1 MKFHKQLY
9 RHGVSNGLAKRRGRR
24 WSDRDRHWGPFTY
37 SSPDYPNI
45 GFSVCSGSSGQRP
58 YALLRM
64 GTRTLLCELPV
75 GWVKPWR
82 HIITFQKPV
91 EFAAGELG
99 NACCKPTR
107 YETCSYEDSHKC
119 EYGFN
124 VHKSGTVGGRYDYL
138 SISLGPQTGDSHT
151 TRDWSCF
158 LPWMTYRHV
167 RDTMLATD
175 GSVWWNQF
183 SEPEPL
189 KWPWTNVRTS
199 VAWDRWRKR
208 RQVVRDQEQE
218 LEKHA
223 PTVTYRFRDFDGQ
236 ELTAKCRIYE
246 SEWRRGENLFR
257 WLGVL
262 YKPEVIRRLDVVFSG
277 ETGNRKGSW
286 KGGTLSSTG
295 PTKHGHNV
303 EAAFRAYCDEHRM
316 TFLGPVQDAP
326 LAA

>member
-1 MKFHKQLY
+1 MKFHKQLH

-45 GFSVCSGSSGQRP
+45 GFSVCSGGSGQRP

-82 HIITFQKPV
+82 QWQPMHPNLLRKDEDGKPIPSGHWRH
-91 EFAAGELG
+91 E
-99 NACCKPTR
+99 
-107 YETCSYEDSHKC
+107 KC

-124 VHKSGTVGGRYDYL
+124 VHKSGAAGGRYDYL
-138 SISLGPQTGDSHT
+138 SISLGPQTGDSKT
-151 TRDWSCF
+151 TRNWSCF

-167 RDTMLATD
+167 RDTVLATD
-175 GSVWWNQF
+175 GSVWWNQLH
-183 SEPEPL
+183 EQPPL
-189 KWPWTNVRTS
+189 KWPWTNMRTS

-208 RQVVRDQEQE
+208 QQAVRDQERE

-223 PTVTYRFRDFDGQ
+223 PTETYRFRDFDGQ

-246 SEWRRGENLFR
+246 SEWRRGENLFC
-257 WLGVL
+257 WLGAL

-295 PTKHGHNV
+295 PTEHGHNV

-326 LAA
+326 VAA